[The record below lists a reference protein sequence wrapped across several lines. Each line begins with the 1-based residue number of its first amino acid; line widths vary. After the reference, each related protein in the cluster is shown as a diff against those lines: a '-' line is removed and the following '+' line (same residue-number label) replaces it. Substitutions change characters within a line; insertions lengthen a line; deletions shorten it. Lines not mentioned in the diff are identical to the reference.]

1 MLQCEVYARL
11 DHAHGGALSVLSEP
25 ELADGLLAEDP
36 ASGSDGEPPP
46 ASPAAPHAADASAA
60 AALHL
65 TPTAAVSP
73 AAAEEAAIDQVPGTS
88 DHAEDDYLVDADPRD
103 EVMTAY
109 GPDMVLLFGLF
120 VDGVQL
126 HVHGRSTTTVFCL
139 KCLDLP
145 GFLANTDLASY
156 TLAFIEGPKEPT
168 CMTTVLMTIL
178 KQFKIFEPTGIEHE
192 DGTWHV
198 HCIT

>member
-11 DHAHGGALSVLSEP
+11 DQAHGGALSALSEP
-25 ELADGLLAEDP
+25 ELADGLLPEDP

-46 ASPAAPHAADASAA
+46 AAPAAPLASVATAA
-60 AALHL
+60 APHQ
-65 TPTAAVSP
+65 TPTAAALP
-73 AAAEEAAIDQVPGTS
+73 AAAAEEAAIDQVPGTP

-192 DGTWHV
+192 DGTLQA
-198 HCIT
+198 